1 MKTLFID
8 GLAEGDIKEI
18 NIDVKYTRFPIVG
31 NKEGIVAE
39 YRVFQMHTTTE
50 TFGIGTCEEVNIEK
64 ALTKLFENYNKDL
77 MILKGNAK

>member
-8 GLAEGDIKEI
+8 GVAEGRIEEVDERS
-18 NIDVKYTRFPIVG
+18 KYIVIE
-31 NKEGIVAE
+31 NYK
-39 YRVFQMHTTTE
+39 VFKIYTTHE
-50 TFGIGTCEEVNIEK
+50 TFGIATCEEVNIEK